1 MNPWTKKEFMVMMQG
16 YDKSMEKNIR
26 KTYPNKVKEM
36 GGIYS
41 AFKKLFPGKT
51 EKAKLEKR
59 LMNDKIWEEISED
72 MENVKRNIAVLS
84 SDNASMKK
92 NVNKF
97 PFLQVAIEHLSQV
110 LYDLSMQMYILFDGV
125 DGRSVANMTN
135 ILSTYNEFRDIPSLW
150 AAFSHYYSKTSLQ
163 NLSVNEKIMLELTKE
178 PRCQARLKEL
188 FKKDD

>member
-1 MNPWTKKEFMVMMQG
+1 VKK
-16 YDKSMEKNIR
+16 
-26 KTYPNKVKEM
+26 
-36 GGIYS
+36 
-41 AFKKLFPGKT
+41 
-51 EKAKLEKR
+51 
-59 LMNDKIWEEISED
+59 
-72 MENVKRNIAVLS
+72 NIAVLS

-97 PFLQVAIEHLSQV
+97 PFLQVAVEHLSQV

-125 DGRSVANMTN
+125 DGRSVTNMTN
-135 ILSTYNEFRDIPSLW
+135 ILSTYNEFRDIASLW

-178 PRCQARLKEL
+178 PRCQSRLKGL